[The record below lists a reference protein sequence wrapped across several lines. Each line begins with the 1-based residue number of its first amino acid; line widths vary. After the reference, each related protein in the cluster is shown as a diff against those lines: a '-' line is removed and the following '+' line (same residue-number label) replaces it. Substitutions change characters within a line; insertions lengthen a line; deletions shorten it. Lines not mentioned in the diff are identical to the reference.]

1 MELPRP
7 RDPRADATVL
17 LQDGTIGNGRQ
28 LQAIARQG
36 WQIRSALV
44 RGDGVWEVRV
54 RRDS

>member
-28 LQAIARQG
+28 LQEIARQG
-36 WQIRSALV
+36 WQIRSAMV
-44 RGDGVWEVRV
+44 VGDGVWEVRV